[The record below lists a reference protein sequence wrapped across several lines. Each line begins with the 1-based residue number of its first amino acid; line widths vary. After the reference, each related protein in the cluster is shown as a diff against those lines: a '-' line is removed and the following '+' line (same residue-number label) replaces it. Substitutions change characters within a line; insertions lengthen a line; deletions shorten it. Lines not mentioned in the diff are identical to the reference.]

1 MSSVGSRSVDQW
13 TRSRLVGH
21 ALTVDPAQAV
31 GIVAVGVAAGALS
44 GMLGVGGAVLTTP
57 GVRAL
62 GATPIEAIGSTI
74 PAILPS
80 AISGTVRYSR
90 AGLVNWS
97 IGLTCGFTGSALALA
112 GAVVADRV
120 NAHVLLVI
128 TAVLLG
134 WSGWSVY
141 RSGRSA
147 VPEPADTPEIETVHT
162 SDSGRPGAV
171 PTTAP
176 TEVATRTAVGV
187 PRLAVIGAGSG
198 FVAGLLG
205 VGGGV
210 VMLPVF
216 TRLLKIPVKE
226 AVASSL
232 VAVAIFSVPA
242 LVTHAVLGN
251 INWAYAM
258 LLTIGVVPGAQIG
271 ARITVGASDKAIRTL
286 AGLFFVALAIVYG
299 VSEILA
305 F

>member
-1 MSSVGSRSVDQW
+1 VD
-13 TRSRLVGH
+13 L
-21 ALTVDPAQAV
+21 AQAIGV
-31 GIVAVGVAAGALS
+31 VVVGVAAGALS

-90 AGLVNWS
+90 AKLVNWT
-97 IGLTCGFTGSALALA
+97 IGLTCGLTGSALALV

-120 NAHVLLVI
+120 NAHALMVV

-141 RSGRSA
+141 RSGRE
-147 VPEPADTPEIETVHT
+147 VEPEPPDTPEVETVHAPHAH
-162 SDSGRPGAV
+162 GAGAV
-171 PTTAP
+171 PTTAA
-176 TEVATRTAVGV
+176 TETATHTSVGM
-187 PRLAVIGAGSG
+187 PLLAGVGAASG

-210 VMLPVF
+210 VMVPVF
-216 TRLLKIPVKE
+216 TRLLRVPVKE
-226 AVASSL
+226 AIASSL
-232 VAVAIFSVPA
+232 VAVAIFSIPA
-242 LVTHAVLGN
+242 LVGHAVLGHV
-251 INWAYAM
+251 NWAYAV
-258 LLTIGVVPGAQIG
+258 LLTVGVVPGAQIG
-271 ARITVGASDKAIRTL
+271 ARITVGASDRAVRTL
-286 AGLFFVALAIVYG
+286 AGLFFVALALVYG
-299 VSEILA
+299 ISEILA

>member
-1 MSSVGSRSVDQW
+1 M
-13 TRSRLVGH
+13 
-21 ALTVDPAQAV
+21 DPLEAV
-31 GIVAVGVAAGALS
+31 GVVAVGVAAGALS

-80 AISGTVRYSR
+80 AISGTLRYSR
-90 AGLVNWS
+90 ADLVNWT
-97 IGLTCGFTGSALALA
+97 IGLTCGLTGSALALV
-112 GAVVADRV
+112 GAVVADNV
-120 NAHVLLVI
+120 DAHVLMVV

-147 VPEPADTPEIETVHT
+147 APEPELPDTPEVETVPDPHAH
-162 SDSGRPGAV
+162 GAGAV
-171 PTTAP
+171 PTSTS
-176 TEVATRTAVGV
+176 TDVATRTPVGV
-187 PRLAVIGAGSG
+187 PKLAVIGAGSG

-210 VMLPVF
+210 IMLPVF
-216 TRLLKIPVKE
+216 TRLLRVPVKE

-232 VAVAIFSVPA
+232 VAVAIFSIPA

-251 INWAYAM
+251 INWSFAV
-258 LLTIGVVPGAQIG
+258 LLMVGVVPGAQIG
-271 ARITVGASDKAIRTL
+271 ARVTVGARDRTVRIL
-286 AGLFFVALAIVYG
+286 AGLFFVALALVYG
-299 VSEILA
+299 ITEVLS

>member
-1 MSSVGSRSVDQW
+1 VSSI
-13 TRSRLVGH
+13 
-21 ALTVDPAQAV
+21 DPAQAV
-31 GIVAVGVAAGALS
+31 GVVAAGLAAGALS

-57 GVRAL
+57 SVRAL

-90 AGLVNWS
+90 AKLVNWS
-97 IGLTCGFTGSALALA
+97 IGLTCGFTGSALALV
-112 GAVVADRV
+112 GAIVADRV
-120 NAHVLLVI
+120 NAHALMVV

-141 RSGRSA
+141 RSGRTA
-147 VPEPADTPEIETVHT
+147 DPEPGPPDTPEVETVHDP
-162 SDSGRPGAV
+162 SAHGAGAV
-171 PTTAP
+171 PTASTS
-176 TEVATRTAVGV
+176 VVTRTQVGL
-187 PRLAVIGAGSG
+187 PKLAVIGASSG

-210 VMLPVF
+210 IMLPVF
-216 TRLLKIPVKE
+216 TRVLRVPVKE

-232 VAVAIFSVPA
+232 VAVAIFSIPA

-251 INWAYAM
+251 INWAYAL
-258 LLTIGVVPGAQIG
+258 LLTIGVIPGAQIG
-271 ARITVGASDKAIRTL
+271 ARVTVGASDRTVRTI
-286 AGLFFVALAIVYG
+286 AGAFFVVLAVVYG
-299 VSEILA
+299 VSEIVA

>member
-1 MSSVGSRSVDQW
+1 
-13 TRSRLVGH
+13 
-21 ALTVDPAQAV
+21 VDPAQAV
-31 GIVAVGVAAGALS
+31 GVVAVGVAAGALS

-57 GVRAL
+57 GIRAL
-62 GATPIEAIGSTI
+62 GAEPIEAIGSTI

-90 AGLVNWS
+90 AKLVNWN
-97 IGLTCGFTGSALALA
+97 IGLTCGIAGSVMALV

-120 NAHVLLVI
+120 NAHALLVL
-128 TAVLLG
+128 TAILLG

-141 RSGRSA
+141 RSGRSSA
-147 VPEPADTPEIETVHT
+147 PEVEPTDTPEVETVHT
-162 SDSGRPGAV
+162 DDAHNPGAV
-171 PTTAP
+171 PPAA
-176 TEVATRTAVGV
+176 TEVATKTSVGG
-187 PRLAVIGAGSG
+187 PALAAIGAGSG

-216 TRLLKIPVKE
+216 TRVLRIPVKE

-232 VAVAIFSVPA
+232 VAVAIFSIPA

-251 INWAYAM
+251 INWTYAL

-271 ARITVGASDKAIRTL
+271 ARITVGVSDKTVRTI

>member
-1 MSSVGSRSVDQW
+1 VD
-13 TRSRLVGH
+13 L
-21 ALTVDPAQAV
+21 AQAAGV
-31 GIVAVGVAAGALS
+31 VAVGVAAGALS

-57 GVRAL
+57 GVRVL

-90 AGLVNWS
+90 AKLVNWT
-97 IGLTCGFTGSALALA
+97 IGLTCGLTGSVFALG

-120 NAHVLLVI
+120 NAHALMVV

-147 VPEPADTPEIETVHT
+147 ASEPQPPDTPEIETVH
-162 SDSGRPGAV
+162 DPDAHGAGAV
-171 PTTAP
+171 PTSTAV
-176 TEVATRTAVGV
+176 TTRTSVGV
-187 PRLAVIGAGSG
+187 PKLAVIGAGSG

-210 VMLPVF
+210 IMLPVF
-216 TRLLKIPVKE
+216 TRLLRIPVKE

-232 VAVAIFSVPA
+232 VAVAIFSIPA

-251 INWAYAM
+251 INWAYAV
-258 LLTIGVVPGAQIG
+258 LLMVGVVPGAQIG
-271 ARITVGASDKAIRTL
+271 ARITVGASDRTVRTL
-286 AGLFFVALAIVYG
+286 AGLFFVVLALVYG
-299 VSEILA
+299 TSEILA

>member
-1 MSSVGSRSVDQW
+1 VN
-13 TRSRLVGH
+13 L
-21 ALTVDPAQAV
+21 AQAV
-31 GIVAVGVAAGALS
+31 GIVVVGVAAGALS

-90 AGLVNWS
+90 AKLVNWG
-97 IGLTCGFTGSALALA
+97 IGLTCGLTGSAFALV

-120 NAHVLLVI
+120 NAHALMVV

-141 RSGRSA
+141 RSGRET
-147 VPEPADTPEIETVHT
+147 VPEPTDTPEVETVH
-162 SDSGRPGAV
+162 SPDAHGAGAV
-171 PTTAP
+171 PAAAP
-176 TEVATRTAVGV
+176 TETETATRTSVGV
-187 PRLAVIGAGSG
+187 PVLAGVGAASG

-210 VMLPVF
+210 VMVPVF
-216 TRLLKIPVKE
+216 TRVLRIPVKE
-226 AVASSL
+226 AIASSL
-232 VAVAIFSVPA
+232 VAVAIFSIPA
-242 LVTHAVLGN
+242 LVTHAALGN
-251 INWAYAM
+251 INWAYAL

-271 ARITVGASDKAIRTL
+271 ARITVGASDRTVRTL
-286 AGLFFVALAIVYG
+286 AGLFFVALALVYG
-299 VSEILA
+299 ISEILA

>member
-1 MSSVGSRSVDQW
+1 
-13 TRSRLVGH
+13 VGH
-21 ALTVDPAQAV
+21 ALAVDPAQAV

-57 GVRAL
+57 GIRAL

-90 AGLVNWS
+90 AKLVNWN
-97 IGLTCGFTGSALALA
+97 IGLTCGITGSVMALA

-120 NAHVLLVI
+120 NAHALLVL

-134 WSGWSVY
+134 WSGWTVY
-141 RSGRSA
+141 RSGRRA
-147 VPEPADTPEIETVHT
+147 EAEPEPADTPEVETVHT
-162 SDSGRPGAV
+162 PDAANPGAV
-171 PTTAP
+171 PTAATD
-176 TEVATRTAVGV
+176 VATRTPVGG
-187 PRLAVIGAGSG
+187 PALAAIGAGSG

-216 TRLLKIPVKE
+216 TRLLRIPVKE

-232 VAVAIFSVPA
+232 VAVAIFSIPA

-251 INWAYAM
+251 INWAYAL

-271 ARITVGASDKAIRTL
+271 ARITVGVTDKTVRTV
-286 AGLFFVALAIVYG
+286 AGLFFVGLAVVYG
-299 VSEILA
+299 ISEILA